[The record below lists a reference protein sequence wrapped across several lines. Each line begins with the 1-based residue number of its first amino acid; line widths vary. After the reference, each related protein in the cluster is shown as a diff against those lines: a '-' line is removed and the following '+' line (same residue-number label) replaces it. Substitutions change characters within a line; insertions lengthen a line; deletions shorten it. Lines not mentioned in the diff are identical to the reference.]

1 MEYKPNGHETIKS
14 ALFVDFDNVFSG
26 LRKIDE
32 DAAKHFATNP
42 GRWLAWLERGLR
54 KETSS
59 PDTFH
64 ERSVLIRRCYL
75 NPIAFGKYRR
85 YFTQNAFSISD
96 CPPLTQQGK
105 NSTDIHMALDILDT
119 LEHPTRFDE
128 FIIFSGDSDFTPVLL
143 RLRAYDRRTLIM
155 TGAAAAQSYK
165 AASDLVINGHR
176 FIAEGL
182 TGLKDEE
189 SDNVKSFAQSVKRL
203 SVENGLRSLSARLPN
218 FTTT

>member
-1 MEYKPNGHETIKS
+1 MESTSNGHETIKS
-14 ALFVDFDNVFSG
+14 ALFVDFDNVYSG

-32 DAAKHFATNP
+32 QAATHFATNP
-42 GRWLAWLERGLR
+42 GRWLAWIERGLR
-54 KETSS
+54 KEISS
-59 PDTFH
+59 QDTCQG
-64 ERSVLIRRCYL
+64 RNVLIRRCYL

-85 YFTQNAFSISD
+85 YFTQSAFSITD

-165 AASDLVINGHR
+165 AASDLVINGHK

-182 TGLKDEE
+182 TGLKNEE
-189 SDNVKSFAQSVKRL
+189 PDKVKSLAQSVSKL
-203 SVENGLRSLSARLPN
+203 TVESGIGSLSSRLPN

>member
-1 MEYKPNGHETIKS
+1 M
-14 ALFVDFDNVFSG
+14 
-26 LRKIDE
+26 
-32 DAAKHFATNP
+32 
-42 GRWLAWLERGLR
+42 
-54 KETSS
+54 
-59 PDTFH
+59 
-64 ERSVLIRRCYL
+64 
-75 NPIAFGKYRR
+75 
-85 YFTQNAFSISD
+85 
-96 CPPLTQQGK
+96 
-105 NSTDIHMALDILDT
+105 
-119 LEHPTRFDE
+119 
-128 FIIFSGDSDFTPVLL
+128 LL

-203 SVENGLRSLSARLPN
+203 SVENGLGSLSARLPN

>member
-1 MEYKPNGHETIKS
+1 MEHKPDNHKTIKS
-14 ALFVDFDNVFSG
+14 ALFVDFDNVYSG

-59 PDTFH
+59 QDILQ
-64 ERSVLIRRCYL
+64 ERNVLIRRCYL

-85 YFTQNAFSISD
+85 YFTQSAFSIID

-105 NSTDIHMALDILDT
+105 NSTDIHMALDILDVI
-119 LEHPTRFDE
+119 EHPTRFDE

-165 AASDLVINGHR
+165 AASDLVITGQR

-182 TGLKDEE
+182 TVFRNDEAG
-189 SDNVKSFAQSVKRL
+189 NVKSFPQSVRKL
-203 SVENGLRSLSARLPN
+203 NVENGIGSLPSRLPN